1 MSEDEGNFIEFADA
15 EVDDVAAAVQGVLVG
30 LRAPWLREGAEQ
42 TMAQTADQADP
53 GPQGAALRFV
63 TLLELA
69 YLVASA
75 DGLAKVERESLSY
88 LLENLTGAAVKQS
101 DLERHFSDL
110 DQAVAAFG
118 RRERLAASA
127 AAIEEDGREET
138 MLLVSLIAMA
148 DGNLS
153 NPEMGSLVELGEHM
167 ARSREQVEAL
177 AHQAAGYVQEALR

>member
-1 MSEDEGNFIEFADA
+1 MGDEANFIEFADA
-15 EVDDVAAAVQGVLVG
+15 DVEDVAAAVQGALIG

-42 TMAQTADQADP
+42 TAAQTGEQADP

-63 TLLELA
+63 TLLELS

-75 DGLAKVERESLSY
+75 DGLAKVERQSLSY

-110 DQAVAAFG
+110 DQAVAALG

-127 AAIEEDGREET
+127 AAIEENGRDET
-138 MLLVSLIAMA
+138 MLMVSLIAMA
-148 DGNLS
+148 DGTLS
-153 NPEMGSLVELGEHM
+153 ELEMASLTELGEHLE
-167 ARSREQVEAL
+167 RTREQVEAL
-177 AHQAAGYVQEALR
+177 ANKAAGYVEEALR